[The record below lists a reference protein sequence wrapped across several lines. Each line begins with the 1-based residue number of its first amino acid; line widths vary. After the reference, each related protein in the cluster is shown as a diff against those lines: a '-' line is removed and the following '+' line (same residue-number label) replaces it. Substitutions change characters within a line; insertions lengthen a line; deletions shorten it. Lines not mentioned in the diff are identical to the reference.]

1 MSAQD
6 VVLMYAMAE
15 EPEPCTPKAGA
26 ARPSPAHRPVTI
38 IATASPVILYF
49 MVVLR
54 PPQPGCAETKRIPA
68 KAEEEEK

>member
-1 MSAQD
+1 
-6 VVLMYAMAE
+6 
-15 EPEPCTPKAGA
+15 
-26 ARPSPAHRPVTI
+26 VTI